1 MDTRK
6 GDWMQTYTG
15 RQFWPLDPRPDD
27 VDIDDIAHA
36 LGNLCRY
43 NGHCR
48 AFYSVAEHSVL
59 VAERASPPNKLAA
72 LLHDAA
78 EAYLCDLP
86 RPVKRS
92 VSGYAEAEE
101 AVERAI
107 AAKFGVPHPWPAEV
121 KDLDN
126 RILHDEK
133 AQLMR
138 PEPAPWR
145 LPGEPLGVT
154 LHLWRPKAAAA
165 HFKLMFYRLVNG
177 APQSWL
183 A

>member
-1 MDTRK
+1 MHARK

-15 RQFWPLDPRPDD
+15 RQFWPLDPRPE
-27 VDIDDIAHA
+27 DIDIHDIAHA
-36 LGNLCRY
+36 LANLCRY
-43 NGHCR
+43 NGHCTR
-48 AFYSVAEHSVL
+48 FYSVAEHSVI
-59 VAERASPPNKLAA
+59 VAGRASPENKIAA

-92 VSGYAEAEE
+92 VDGYAEAEE
-101 AVERAI
+101 RVERAI
-107 AAKFGVPHPWPAEV
+107 AEKFGVTYPWPPEV

-138 PEPAPWR
+138 PAPAEWN
-145 LPGEPLGVT
+145 LPGAPLGVVVQGYA
-154 LHLWRPKAAAA
+154 PKAAEAV
-165 HFKLMFYRLVNG
+165 FLMEFRRYGG
-177 APQSWL
+177 ALLS
-183 A
+183 